1 MARSEPMAPVDTTW
15 LRMDRPANPMVIT
28 GVLILEGP
36 VNLNA
41 LEQTLAERMLAIPRF
56 RQRIETHGLEH
67 AWVDDP
73 DLDPGRHVRRTR
85 LPGKGDRAELEK
97 FVGRLASEQID
108 KAHPPWQ
115 MHIVERYEGGA
126 AVIVRIHHAI
136 ADGIALIGV
145 MLSLTDAADEQ
156 GLRHSDHYDR
166 DNGGSWL
173 FGAVPKLLRKGLDVP
188 VEAWREAVELASTPT
203 ETLRKGV
210 GVAAELAYLLMMPDD
225 TRTRFK
231 GKPRGAK
238 RVAWTDPIKLPEVK
252 VVSKVLGCSV
262 NDMLLAAVAGAL
274 NNYLAAQ
281 GDSTK
286 GVEVRA
292 LVPVNLRRRSD
303 MNKLGNS
310 FGIVAVELPVGLDN
324 PLARV
329 AEVHRRMEALKS
341 SLEPPVTLGLLT
353 ALGYAPR
360 IVQDKL
366 FDLLL
371 SRATTVMTNVPG
383 PQHPLH
389 MAGALIRQIMFWVPQ
404 SGDIG
409 MGVSILSFNG
419 HVQFGLMTDAA
430 LVPDPQAIIDRFR
443 PEFEQLLYHVLMGEW
458 EGHAPD
464 PEPTRVMAAGEAER
478 PKRRAQRKASKP
490 KSAGLNGSEHPSK
503 KARAQK
509 RPAKTAPTPTKK
521 RKAAR
526 KISRAR

>member
-1 MARSEPMAPVDTTW
+1 MANSEPMAPVDTTW

-28 GVLILEGP
+28 GILILEGP
-36 VNLNA
+36 VDLNA
-41 LEQTLAERMLAIPRF
+41 VESTLTERMLAIPRF
-56 RQRIETHGLEH
+56 RQRIVTHGLEH
-67 AWVDDP
+67 AWADDP

-85 LPGKGDRAELEK
+85 LPGKGGRTELEK
-97 FVGRLASEQID
+97 LVGRLASEQID

-115 MHIVERYEGGA
+115 MHIVEHYEGGA

-145 MLSLTDAADEQ
+145 MLSLTDDAASR
-156 GLRHSDHYDR
+156 RHRYSDDRDR
-166 DNGGSWL
+166 DNGDGGWL
-173 FGAVPKLLRKGLDVP
+173 LGTVPRLVRKGLGVP
-188 VEAWREAVELASTPT
+188 VEAWREAVELASTPS

-210 GVAAELAYLLMMPDD
+210 GVAAELAYLLFMPSD

-231 GKPRGAK
+231 GKPRGSK

-252 VVSKVLGCSV
+252 VVAKVLGCSI
-262 NDMLLAAVAGAL
+262 NDMLLASVAGAL
-274 NNYLAAQ
+274 HDYLAAR
-281 GDSTK
+281 GDATE

-292 LVPVNLRRRSD
+292 LVPVNLRSPAD
-303 MNKLGNS
+303 MHKLGNS
-310 FGIVAVELPVGLDN
+310 FGIVGVELPVGLEN
-324 PLARV
+324 PLARL
-329 AEVHRRMEALKS
+329 AEVSRRMHALKS

-360 IVQDKL
+360 VVQDKL

-371 SRATTVMTNVPG
+371 SRATAVMTNVPG

-389 MAGALIRQIMFWVPQ
+389 LGGALIRQIMFWVPQ

-419 HVQFGLMTDAA
+419 HVQLGLMTDAA
-430 LVPDPQAIIDRFR
+430 LVPDPQAIIDRFQ
-443 PEFEQLLYHVLMGEW
+443 PEFEQLLYYVLMGAW

-464 PEPTRVMAAGEAER
+464 SATE
-478 PKRRAQRKASKP
+478 RKASPANGSAASKAKRKAAKP
-490 KSAGLNGSEHPSK
+490 ATASLNGSTQKSGKPKRKSAA
-503 KARAQK
+503 KAPPEAP
-509 RPAKTAPTPTKK
+509 PAPK

-526 KISRAR
+526 RAPPA